1 MNYFD
6 ILKTFIEKDITVAI
20 NGDANYLVCSL
31 VYTRILKFL
40 EVYIRAI

>member
-20 NGDANYLVCSL
+20 NAEWSNKYHLQHNES
-31 VYTRILKFL
+31 YNK
-40 EVYIRAI
+40 A

>member
-20 NGDANYLVCSL
+20 NGDANYLAALWSIH
-31 VYTRILKFL
+31 VY
-40 EVYIRAI
+40 